1 MNESLQSLEAI
12 QQKIVLVQ
20 QKIEQQ
26 KLDLEKSKA
35 ENDKLVEQLI
45 NAEESKKVGEAKII
59 ELEAQIQS
67 LKLAKS
73 LSDEDEVKKAELK
86 KMISNMIK
94 EVDKCLAVVN
104 TEQP

>member
-12 QQKIVLVQ
+12 QQKIILVQ

-26 KLDLEKSKA
+26 KTEIEKAKA

-45 NAEESKKVGEAKII
+45 NAEESKKQSETKIT
-59 ELEAQIQS
+59 ELEAQMQS

-73 LSDEDEVKKAELK
+73 LSDEDDIKKAELK

-104 TEQP
+104 TEQA

>member
-26 KLDLEKSKA
+26 KVDLEKFKA

-45 NAEESKKVGEAKII
+45 NAEESKKQSDLKIT
-59 ELEAQIQS
+59 ELDAQIQS

-94 EVDKCLAVVN
+94 EVDKCLAV
-104 TEQP
+104 

>member
-26 KLDLEKSKA
+26 KVDLEKFKA

-45 NAEESKKVGEAKII
+45 NAEESKKQSDLKIT
-59 ELEAQIQS
+59 ELDAQIQS

-104 TEQP
+104 TEQA